1 MVVFEQDND
10 NELNATIN
18 DIQEDSMGEIISH
31 FALQELDEIRKVS
44 STFQQACNKR
54 KAYIF
59 SLLKVGKVVE
69 ISGLTSKKGRQ

>member
-1 MVVFEQDND
+1 MFEQDND

-31 FALQELDEIRKVS
+31 FALQELDELRKVS

-54 KAYIF
+54 KTYI
-59 SLLKVGKVVE
+59 
-69 ISGLTSKKGRQ
+69 

>member
-31 FALQELDEIRKVS
+31 FAMQRRRIRIIIVI
-44 STFQQACNKR
+44 TQH
-54 KAYIF
+54 
-59 SLLKVGKVVE
+59 
-69 ISGLTSKKGRQ
+69 KKI